1 MSKYGIGEFV
11 KFVDRPSDQILEG
24 IIVRKYYESGI
35 QMMAYDIK
43 VNDGFVYHTI
53 FETNIDA
60 HTNTDT
66 PDQTAK
72 ADAGKLQLTLVPTQ
86 IIKDIAEVR
95 MYGNRKYG
103 DPDNWKQVGIERYK
117 DALMRHLIS
126 YLEDP
131 QGVDEES
138 GIPHYKHLACNMA
151 FICEM
156 EAKKK
161 MEAKKN
167 DGR

>member
-1 MSKYGIGEFV
+1 MNAKYNIGDFV

-24 IIVRKYYESGI
+24 VIVKRYYESFTQI
-35 QMMAYDIK
+35 MVYDIK
-43 VNDGFVYHTI
+43 DEDGFVHYTI
-53 FETNIDA
+53 SETTIDRY
-60 HTNTDT
+60 TS
-66 PDQTAK
+66 DQTAK

-156 EAKKK
+156 EAKK
-161 MEAKKN
+161 N

>member
-1 MSKYGIGEFV
+1 MSKYDIGDFV

-43 VNDGFVYHTI
+43 VKDGFVYHTI

-60 HTNTDT
+60 HINADT
-66 PDQTAK
+66 SDQTAK

-117 DALMRHLIS
+117 DALMRHLIA

-131 QGVDEES
+131 QGIDEES
-138 GIPHYKHLACNMA
+138 GIPHYKHIACNMA

-156 EAKKK
+156 EAKKGVK
-161 MEAKKN
+161 HE
-167 DGR
+167 

>member
-1 MSKYGIGEFV
+1 MSKYDIGDFV

-35 QMMAYDIK
+35 QMMAYDVK
-43 VNDGFVYHTI
+43 VKDGFVYQTI

-60 HTNTDT
+60 HINTNTS
-66 PDQTAK
+66 DQTAK

-117 DALMRHLIS
+117 DALMRHLIA

-156 EAKKK
+156 EAKKGNK
-161 MEAKKN
+161 AC
-167 DGR
+167 GR

>member
-1 MSKYGIGEFV
+1 MRMCMSKYNIGDFV
-11 KFVDRPSDQILEG
+11 KFADRMSDQILEG
-24 IIVRKYYESGI
+24 TIVKKYYDSGI

-43 VNDGFVYHTI
+43 DKDGVVYHTI

-60 HTNTDT
+60 YTT
-66 PDQTAK
+66 DQTAK

-117 DALMRHLIS
+117 DALMRHLIA

-156 EAKKK
+156 EAKK
-161 MEAKKN
+161 N

>member
-1 MSKYGIGEFV
+1 MSKYNIGDFV
-11 KFVDRPSDQILEG
+11 KFVYRPSDQILEG
-24 IIVRKYYESGI
+24 IIVGKYYDSGI
-35 QMMAYDIK
+35 KMMSYDIK
-43 VNDGFVYHTI
+43 VKDGVVYHDI

-60 HTNTDT
+60 LIT

-72 ADAGKLQLTLVPTQ
+72 SDAGKLQLTLVPTQ

-117 DALMRHLIS
+117 DALMRHLIA

-131 QGVDEES
+131 QGVDEDS

-156 EAKKK
+156 EAKK
-161 MEAKKN
+161 N